1 MAVCSQCSQE
11 KARDAFSK
19 AQLRKTD
26 ATRRCKQC
34 IEAEGC
40 QEASSNSAR
49 QKKAALQK
57 KKNQEEKSKWLE
69 KNDASDK
76 HKRAS
81 LYQPPAAPPDPI
93 PLPEDTKTK
102 VMQLIARA
110 VSAIMGRG
118 VPTGFG
124 MDGYGNQELAA
135 RLWEICNNKYMSW
148 LTVPLMIGLVG
159 GEAKIN
165 RKVAKNPGEEPFT
178 ILMWAC
184 QHKFFKQMY
193 NYCGGDGM
201 IALVLAAGAD
211 VTVRLSNGCNA
222 LFFAV
227 KYTSAQA
234 VELLLDAGVKVD
246 DRDCFGHTIWKN
258 AVERPDL
265 GIIDVL
271 LNRCNK
277 IIPVEKEIIPI
288 GEDKSLSLTVPYTLP
303 DNMLITYASLIHF
316 TDNPTNI
323 PISWQVVGAPKMDD
337 LATALVRILQAGAQF
352 SQVNAA
358 AINTTDPLAEVTHI
372 DAPGVLDCSEPQL
385 NMTRL
390 LRDVIYGR
398 RLPETITKE
407 VQSVSRSCSP
417 NDTCPICL
425 SEMEPSDNPVTL
437 YCGHQ
442 YCLECIKAYGKANL
456 DRGLTHRL
464 ESISIGQDG
473 QLIRNM
479 RAEGT
484 DKRCPICRRLLCGDL
499 LDQDYNQMYR
509 SLVGLRLGI
518 DHHEAGGETNSLTHR
533 GPHLL
538 SDAQLRFECKV
549 IIGKSE
555 GTRESLL
562 EELLRSMKEST
573 YAGSEVK
580 IGDETYPVNEDGV
593 QVELSA
599 SVRYHI
605 RKEKLILHPP
615 QWGPV
620 VIPIQVKGV
629 PVLAS
634 LSPHSIFTVV
644 PKAVVTTFGL
654 KTKPITSSRFIDA
667 LDKKIYVAEV
677 VDEIKF
683 FLQDVEICLNNA
695 IVLNNESGIMN
706 IQLGKDFFETAMWT
720 RWSVRLAD
728 DVYVVSDGG
737 YTTNMIMNDQSDELR
752 YYSRGGKICQVPL
765 IHIRNYSGVVE
776 APKIIRLP
784 NFSNK
789 CGECQW
795 CCRYFPCDGM
805 LKYDDNDG
813 DSSSREFRYYCDEE
827 CKAKGLATRSVS

>member
-1 MAVCSQCSQE
+1 
-11 KARDAFSK
+11 
-19 AQLRKTD
+19 
-26 ATRRCKQC
+26 
-34 IEAEGC
+34 
-40 QEASSNSAR
+40 
-49 QKKAALQK
+49 
-57 KKNQEEKSKWLE
+57 
-69 KNDASDK
+69 
-76 HKRAS
+76 
-81 LYQPPAAPPDPI
+81 
-93 PLPEDTKTK
+93 
-102 VMQLIARA
+102 
-110 VSAIMGRG
+110 
-118 VPTGFG
+118 
-124 MDGYGNQELAA
+124 
-135 RLWEICNNKYMSW
+135 
-148 LTVPLMIGLVG
+148 
-159 GEAKIN
+159 
-165 RKVAKNPGEEPFT
+165 
-178 ILMWAC
+178 
-184 QHKFFKQMY
+184 
-193 NYCGGDGM
+193 
-201 IALVLAAGAD
+201 
-211 VTVRLSNGCNA
+211 
-222 LFFAV
+222 
-227 KYTSAQA
+227 
-234 VELLLDAGVKVD
+234 
-246 DRDCFGHTIWKN
+246 
-258 AVERPDL
+258 
-265 GIIDVL
+265 
-271 LNRCNK
+271 
-277 IIPVEKEIIPI
+277 
-288 GEDKSLSLTVPYTLP
+288 
-303 DNMLITYASLIHF
+303 
-316 TDNPTNI
+316 
-323 PISWQVVGAPKMDD
+323 
-337 LATALVRILQAGAQF
+337 
-352 SQVNAA
+352 
-358 AINTTDPLAEVTHI
+358 
-372 DAPGVLDCSEPQL
+372 
-385 NMTRL
+385 
-390 LRDVIYGR
+390 
-398 RLPETITKE
+398 
-407 VQSVSRSCSP
+407 
-417 NDTCPICL
+417 
-425 SEMEPSDNPVTL
+425 
-437 YCGHQ
+437 
-442 YCLECIKAYGKANL
+442 
-456 DRGLTHRL
+456 
-464 ESISIGQDG
+464 
-473 QLIRNM
+473 
-479 RAEGT
+479 
-484 DKRCPICRRLLCGDL
+484 
-499 LDQDYNQMYR
+499 MYR